1 MDESKANAIAE
12 LLGGYAWNSGG
23 GIYLVVIDLAD
34 GARIVISDEVVSEY
48 RDDESMEN
56 GEALATIRLI

>member
-23 GIYLVVIDLAD
+23 GIYLVVVDRAD
-34 GARIVISDEVVSEY
+34 GARVAISDEVICEYINSETL
-48 RDDESMEN
+48 ES
-56 GEALATIRLI
+56 GEPLATIRLM

>member
-23 GIYLVVIDLAD
+23 GIYLVVIDRAD
-34 GARIVISDEVVSEY
+34 GTRVVVSGEAVSEY
-48 RDDESMEN
+48 RDEEAMES
-56 GEALATIRLI
+56 GELLASIRLI